1 MSEINA
7 VDYNKNHYAVMANE
21 IIKGKQT
28 MSLQEARLIR
38 LLIMQIG
45 IDDIDFKT
53 YKVNIHDL
61 ANFLGV
67 PNANLY
73 RDIKNICEKLLTRI
87 VRINTNDSSK
97 AWKSFQWL
105 QLAEY
110 DGKGTI
116 TLMLS
121 NQIAPYLLQ
130 LKSWFTKYQLK
141 NILAMKSFYSI
152 RLYELLKL
160 TVGEDRKKVM
170 KYTFEVQYLREYFEC
185 ETKFKKIIDFK
196 KYVLDIAV
204 RDVSEYSEYNCTYK
218 CQKTGRT
225 ITEIIF
231 LLEEKEEPKA
241 RREEKQGNQEQEQEQ
256 KIEADID
263 ELIDQL
269 HAIIKESLKTK
280 EYKAILQ
287 AADND
292 IKLIEQ
298 KYQIAQKQRKIDNL
312 VGWLIKAIQKE
323 YTEPI
328 EKKKVSNFNN
338 IEQRNYDYTELEKQL
353 LR

>member
-1 MSEINA
+1 MKKTNI
-7 VDYNKNHYAVMANE
+7 VDYNKEHYAVMANE
-21 IIKGKQT
+21 IIKGKQA
-28 MSLQEARLIR
+28 MSLQEARLLR

-45 IDDIDFKT
+45 RNDTDFKT

-61 ANFLGV
+61 ANFLNI
-67 PNANLY
+67 PNTNLY
-73 RDIKNICEKLLTRI
+73 RDIRHICDKLLTRI
-87 VRINTNDSSK
+87 VRINTTDSSK
-97 AWKSFQWL
+97 EWESFQWL
-105 QLAEY
+105 QLAKY

-204 RDVSEYSEYNCTYK
+204 RDVSEYSEYNCTYE
-218 CQKTGRT
+218 CQKTGRI

-231 LLEEKEEPKA
+231 VLEEKEEQKA
-241 RREEKQGNQEQEQEQ
+241 RKEKRQEKQEQQES
-256 KIEADID
+256 DID
-263 ELIDQL
+263 DLIDQL
-269 HAIIKESLKTK
+269 REIIKEPLRTK

-298 KYQIAQKQRKIDNL
+298 KYQIAQNQRKIDNL
-312 VGWLIKAIQKE
+312 IGWLIKAIQEE
-323 YTEPI
+323 YAEPI

-338 IEQRNYDYTELEKQL
+338 IEQRKYDYNELEKQL
-353 LR
+353 LS

>member
-1 MSEINA
+1 MRKLDK
-7 VDYNKNHYAVMANE
+7 VDYNKEHYAVMANE
-21 IIKGKQT
+21 IIKGKQA

-45 IDDIDFKT
+45 KNDTDFKT

-61 ANFLGV
+61 ANFLNV
-67 PNANLY
+67 PDTNLY

-87 VRINTNDSSK
+87 VKINTGDPSK

-141 NILAMKSFYSI
+141 TILAMKSFYSI

-160 TVGEDRKKVM
+160 TIGEDRKKIM
-170 KYTFEVQYLREYFEC
+170 KYMFEIQYLREYFEC
-185 ETKFKKIIDFK
+185 ESKFERIIDFK
-196 KYVLDIAV
+196 KKVLDIAV
-204 RDVSEYSEYNCTYK
+204 RDIKEYSEYNCTYE

-225 ITEIIF
+225 ITGIIF
-231 LLEEKEEPKA
+231 LLEEKEEQKA
-241 RREEKQGNQEQEQEQ
+241 RKEKRQEKQEQQES
-256 KIEADID
+256 DID
-263 ELIDQL
+263 DLIDQL
-269 HAIIKESLKTK
+269 HEIINEPLKTR

-312 VGWLIKAIQKE
+312 VGWLITAIQEE
-323 YTEPI
+323 YAEPI

-338 IEQRNYDYTELEKQL
+338 IEQRKYDYNELERQL
-353 LR
+353 LG

>member
-1 MSEINA
+1 MKELSV
-7 VDYNKNHYAVMANE
+7 VDYNKDHYAVMANE
-21 IIKGKQT
+21 IIRGKQT

-38 LLIMQIG
+38 LLIMQIKK
-45 IDDIDFKT
+45 DDADFKT

-61 ANFLGV
+61 ANFLDV
-67 PNANLY
+67 DSSNLY
-73 RDIKNICEKLLTRI
+73 REIREICQSLMTRTIKIQKGNE
-87 VRINTNDSSK
+87 
-97 AWKSFQWL
+97 WKIFQWL

-160 TVGEDRKKVM
+160 TVGEDRKKTM
-170 KYTFEVQYLREYFEC
+170 KYVFEIQYLREYFEC
-185 ETKFKKIIDFK
+185 KIKFKQVGEFK
-196 KYVLDIAV
+196 KRVLDIAV
-204 RDVSEYSEYNCTYK
+204 RDISEYSEYNCTYK

-269 HAIIKESLKTK
+269 HAIIKEPLKTK

-312 VGWLIKAIQKE
+312 VGWLIAAIQEE

-338 IEQRNYDYTELEKQL
+338 IEQRNYDYNELERQL
-353 LR
+353 LG